1 MINAIFR
8 PIDKWPSEKTAADKR
23 RRSPFK
29 AAYNA
34 TLDLLEAELQHLY
47 ASDIVIQCEAQRSQI
62 RNDGWLKSD
71 ARVEGPAV
79 IVSFNSRKKS
89 YGYPCDRF
97 TDWKANL
104 RAIALSLEA
113 LRAVDRYGVTTHGQ
127 QYQGF
132 LRLAAAESR
141 AERNPALEALAQLS
155 GVSARCTPVSGSW
168 RSGGTDAE
176 TLPLLRLHRKP
187 RVLRPRDGNDVLLGD
202 GRELLVLCRV
212 G

>member
-79 IVSFNSRKKS
+79 IVSFNSRWEKS

-155 GVSARCTPVSGSW
+155 GVSLNGSPSSDEINAAYKAAARRCHPDTGGSA
-168 RSGGTDAE
+168 DAFA
-176 TLPLLRLHRKP
+176 TLQAVMQ
-187 RVLRPRDGNDVLLGD
+187 VLRPSKGANA
-202 GRELLVLCRV
+202 
-212 G
+212 

>member
-1 MINAIFR
+1 MTKCAQPPLGRGGNDKRDFR
-8 PIDKWPSEKTAADKR
+8 RIDKWPSEKTAADKR

-113 LRAVDRYGVTTHGQ
+113 LRAVDRIWRNHPWPAVP
-127 QYQGF
+127 
-132 LRLAAAESR
+132 RL
-141 AERNPALEALAQLS
+141 PAPGRRRIAS
-155 GVSARCTPVSGSW
+155 GTQP
-168 RSGGTDAE
+168 RS
-176 TLPLLRLHRKP
+176 
-187 RVLRPRDGNDVLLGD
+187 
-202 GRELLVLCRV
+202 
-212 G
+212 